1 MASCS
6 IAPSMARKKPRS
18 FHSLGL
24 EAGRQLQSCF
34 TAKPNPIAT
43 TQSAN
48 PRPHHTQSDGQ
59 HHRSRL
65 TTQGRPLTRPPLPRL
80 RLYSHAVEVC
90 RSRRGPLSRRRTRRL
105 LSSPRPRTSHAVAL
119 LLFRR
124 SRRSSRHSGRP
135 LLLLLLSSVLTAT
148 PTASRLRLPS
158 SPELLQFGF
167 YCKFIINIH
176 LQGISYSRHDGWW
189 TCLLDKLNISFSLER
204 LCKHAEC
211 VFFVRSYNSMCFV
224 RFLGVLFVMTYDWM
238 CFNWWN
244 VRLEW

>member
-176 LQGISYSRHDGWW
+176 LQGQQLQILNQ
-189 TCLLDKLNISFSLER
+189 LLSS
-204 LCKHAEC
+204 
-211 VFFVRSYNSMCFV
+211 
-224 RFLGVLFVMTYDWM
+224 
-238 CFNWWN
+238 
-244 VRLEW
+244 